1 MLQIIGYG
9 DRLSVRPGETI
20 EFKVSCEAGAQ
31 SYQAEIL
38 RLICGDDRPEGPGF
52 KARAVKEAITGRFPG
67 RRQPIEVGSYIRVA
81 GAAVLDNMASFAIT
95 ANIWPTTPAK
105 GEQLLIGRR
114 DGDGGFALVIGTS
127 GDLAL
132 RVGESLVAT
141 GKALRKRQWYRIEAR
156 YDSASGT
163 VTLSQTPLAL
173 IARDD
178 SAASAAGK
186 ARMTAP
192 PPATPLIIGRGYNGK
207 IEAPRL
213 SDPARGLIAA
223 WDFAEGIGTT
233 QITDRSP
240 NALHGETVNL
250 PARGMVG
257 AGWNGQAFHWRERPD
272 LYGAIHFHDD
282 DLYDCR
288 WQTDFAWK
296 IPADLPSGFYAAH
309 VTCAPGEETG
319 EDYIPFF
326 VCPPKGKTSAPVTF
340 IASTATFMAYANSHH
355 GYEDPIAE
363 LTYGSLLKFTPSDL
377 FLRQRR
383 DLGVS
388 TYDVHRDG
396 SGSCYSSRLRPLLTS
411 RAKGR
416 IWNYGADFHIVD
428 WLAGS
433 GQDCDIITDED
444 IHREGMDLL
453 KPYRCVIAGS
463 HPEYH
468 SAAMLDAFDAYL
480 AGGGRLMYLGGNG
493 FYWRTAFHPELPG
506 VIEVRRTEGTRTWQA
521 HPAELHLSFT
531 GEPGGLWRS
540 SGRPPQKLVGV
551 GFGSEG
557 FDANSYFLRTADSF
571 DPRARFIFE
580 GVGKDERIGDFG
592 SLGGAAGFEL
602 DIADAALGTPPH
614 ALTLARSVEHSNVY
628 ALTPEELISA
638 QPATDGIENPKVRA
652 DMVFFETPRGGAVFS
667 TGSITWATALAHNGY
682 DNNVARITG
691 NVLKRFIDPKPI
703 E

>member
-52 KARAVKEAITGRFPG
+52 KAREVKGAIAGRYPG
-67 RRQPIEVGSYIRVA
+67 RRQPIEIGSYVRVA
-81 GAAVLDNMASFAIT
+81 GAAVLDGMTNFAIT

-105 GEQLLIGRR
+105 DEQLLIGRR
-114 DGDGGFALVIGTS
+114 DGASGFALIIGPL
-127 GDLAL
+127 GDLAV
-132 RVGESLVAT
+132 RIGDSLIAT
-141 GKALRKRQWYRIEAR
+141 GKPLRQRQWYGIEMR
-156 YDSASGT
+156 YDSTIGA
-163 VTLSQTPLAL
+163 VWLSQTPLAL
-173 IARDD
+173 MARDD
-178 SAASAAGK
+178 SAASVTGK
-186 ARMTAP
+186 ARMVAP
-192 PPATPLIIGRGYNGK
+192 PAATPLIIGRGYNGK

-240 NALHGETVNL
+240 NALHGKTVNL
-250 PARGMVG
+250 PARGIVG

-296 IPADLPSGFYAAH
+296 IPVDLPSGFYAAH

-326 VCPPKGKTSAPVTF
+326 VCPPKGKATAPVAF

-363 LTYGSLLKFTPSDL
+363 LTYGSLLKFTPADL

-416 IWNYGADFHIVD
+416 IWNLRRRFPHRR
-428 WLAGS
+428 LAGR
-433 GQDCDIITDED
+433 
-444 IHREGMDLL
+444 HR
-453 KPYRCVIAGS
+453 
-463 HPEYH
+463 
-468 SAAMLDAFDAYL
+468 
-480 AGGGRLMYLGGNG
+480 
-493 FYWRTAFHPELPG
+493 PG
-506 VIEVRRTEGTRTWQA
+506 
-521 HPAELHLSFT
+521 
-531 GEPGGLWRS
+531 
-540 SGRPPQKLVGV
+540 
-551 GFGSEG
+551 
-557 FDANSYFLRTADSF
+557 LRHHH
-571 DPRARFIFE
+571 R
-580 GVGKDERIGDFG
+580 
-592 SLGGAAGFEL
+592 
-602 DIADAALGTPPH
+602 
-614 ALTLARSVEHSNVY
+614 
-628 ALTPEELISA
+628 
-638 QPATDGIENPKVRA
+638 
-652 DMVFFETPRGGAVFS
+652 
-667 TGSITWATALAHNGY
+667 
-682 DNNVARITG
+682 
-691 NVLKRFIDPKPI
+691 
-703 E
+703 